1 MAIREE
7 LLNLIIVLLKSQSY
21 TTDAGPGVS
30 GVSKIRKKVGDQKI
44 YISRTAIQPKMSK
57 IENYYWKTSKL
68 IEK

>member
-30 GVSKIRKKVGDQKI
+30 GVSKIRKKSGGSKNIHFQDGNPTKNEQNRKLLLKNIKI
-44 YISRTAIQPKMSK
+44 
-57 IENYYWKTSKL
+57 N
-68 IEK
+68 